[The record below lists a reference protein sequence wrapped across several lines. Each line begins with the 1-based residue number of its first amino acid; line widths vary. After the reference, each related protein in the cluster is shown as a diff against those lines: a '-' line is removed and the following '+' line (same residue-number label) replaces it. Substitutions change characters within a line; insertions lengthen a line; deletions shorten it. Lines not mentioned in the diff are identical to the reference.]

1 MRYGHFTWPAERVNM
16 AEDYYQV
23 LGIDKKASTDEI
35 KKAYRKLAIKWHPD
49 KNPNNKIAAEEKFK
63 KISEAYAVLS
73 DTEKRQQYDQFGSAD
88 QFRQQYSQEDIFRNV
103 DLDEILR
110 SFGFGGARGGGGRTT
125 FRTGRRGGGSSRDDY
140 DDPFAGLFGGGM
152 GGGGGRQYQNMPQKG
167 QDAEYNLSISLEE
180 SVFGADKKIAFE
192 LENQHEEINVKIPA
206 GINSGKKLR
215 LPGKGLSGYN
225 GGPAGDLYLNINV
238 LPHPI
243 FARDGNDLYIEKTIK
258 FTQAALGTTIDVPT
272 LDGSVKR
279 LKISPGTQNNTKI
292 RMKGFGVPGL
302 KGAAKGDQYVKI
314 NVDVPRKLS
323 DRQMKLVQQL
333 ADDGI

>member
-1 MRYGHFTWPAERVNM
+1 M

-23 LGIDKKASTDEI
+23 LGVEKKATADEI
-35 KKAYRKLAIKWHPD
+35 KKAYRKLALKWHPD
-49 KNPNNKIAAEEKFK
+49 KNPNKGAEEKFK

-88 QFRQQYSQEDIFRNV
+88 QYRQQHTQEDIFRNF

-110 SFGFGGARGGGGRTT
+110 GFGFSGARGGGGRTT
-125 FRTGRRGGGSSRDDY
+125 FRTTRRGGGSVRDDY
-140 DDPFAGLFGGGM
+140 EDPFAGLFGGG
-152 GGGGGRQYQNMPQKG
+152 GGGGRQQYEEMPQKG

-180 SVFGADKKIAFE
+180 SVFGADKKISFQ
-192 LENQHEEINVKIPA
+192 LENRFEDINVKIPA
-206 GINSGKKLR
+206 GISSGKKLR

-225 GGPAGDLYLNINV
+225 GAPSGDLYLNINV

-243 FARDGNDLYIEKTIK
+243 YARDGNDLYIEKTIK
-258 FTQAALGTTIDVPT
+258 FTQAAMGSSIDVST
-272 LDGSVKR
+272 LDGTVKR

-292 RMKGFGVPGL
+292 RMKGYGVPGL
-302 KGAAKGDQYVKI
+302 KGAAKGDLYVKI

-323 DRQMKLVQQL
+323 DRQAKLIKQL
-333 ADDGI
+333 ADEGI

>member
-1 MRYGHFTWPAERVNM
+1 M

-23 LGIDKKASTDEI
+23 LGIDKKATADDI
-35 KKAYRKLAIKWHPD
+35 KKAYRKLALKWHPD
-49 KNPNNKIAAEEKFK
+49 KNPNNKAAEEKFK

-73 DTEKRQQYDQFGSAD
+73 NDKKRGEYDQFGSAD
-88 QFRQQYSQEDIFRNV
+88 QYRQQYSQEDIFRDV

-110 SFGFGGARGGGGRTT
+110 SFGFGGARAGGGRTT
-125 FRTGRRGGGSSRDDY
+125 FRTTRRGGGARDDY

-152 GGGGGRQYQNMPQKG
+152 GGGRQQYANIPQKG
-167 QDAEYNLSISLEE
+167 QDAEYNLSITLEE
-180 SVFGADKKIAFE
+180 SVFGADKKISFQLKNRVE
-192 LENQHEEINVKIPA
+192 DISVKIPA
-206 GINSGKKLR
+206 GISSGKKLR

-225 GGPAGDLYLNINV
+225 GGSSGDLYLNINV

-243 FARDGNDLYIEKTIK
+243 YARDGNDLYIEKTIK
-258 FTQAALGTTIDVPT
+258 FTQAILGTSIDVTT

-279 LKISPGTQNNTKI
+279 LKIGPGTQNNTKI
-292 RMKGFGVPGL
+292 RMKGYGVPGL
-302 KGAAKGDQYVKI
+302 KGAIKGDLYVKI
-314 NVDVPRKLS
+314 NIEVPQKLS